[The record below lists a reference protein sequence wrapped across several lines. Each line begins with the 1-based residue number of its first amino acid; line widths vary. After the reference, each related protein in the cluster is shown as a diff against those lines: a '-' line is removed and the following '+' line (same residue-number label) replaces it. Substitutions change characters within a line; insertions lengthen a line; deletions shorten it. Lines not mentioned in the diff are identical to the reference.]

1 MSSLGFPYSPTM
13 PSSDSKHPT
22 RKQTV
27 TQYLIELSEGR
38 LEAADRLMPLI
49 YDELL
54 ALAHDKLRFERPG
67 HTLNTTALVH
77 EAYFRMVEQRR
88 VHWQSRTHFFA
99 IAAQAMRRI
108 LINYAEKR
116 NAAKRGGGAPR
127 MPIHEVLDE
136 ALPDFSDQQA
146 EELLALH
153 EALTR
158 METFNERGC
167 RVVEY
172 RFFGGLTHQEIAEM
186 MGLSVSTVERSW
198 AVARKWLRR
207 ELRQRD

>member
-1 MSSLGFPYSPTM
+1 MSSLGLSYSPTM

-136 ALPDFSDQQA
+136 ALPDFSDKQA

-172 RFFGGLTHQEIAEM
+172 RFFGGLTHQEIADM

>member
-1 MSSLGFPYSPTM
+1 MSSLGLSYSPTM
-13 PSSDSKHPT
+13 RSSDSKHPT

-136 ALPDFSDQQA
+136 ALPDFSDKQA

-172 RFFGGLTHQEIAEM
+172 RFFGGLTHQEIADM